1 MLLAILLLAADITP
15 QSIPEPQPIAKQEVI
30 ICIKT
35 PRQWACIPAP
45 PIVCTSSIDD
55 KGHVS
60 ASPCLAPNT
69 GNIPEVFVIP
79 EGDRK

>member
-15 QSIPEPQPIAKQEVI
+15 QSIPEPQPI
-30 ICIKT
+30 
-35 PRQWACIPAP
+35 
-45 PIVCTSSIDD
+45 VCTSSMDD

-60 ASPCLAPNT
+60 VSPCLAPNT
-69 GNIPEVFVIP
+69 GNIPEVFVIE